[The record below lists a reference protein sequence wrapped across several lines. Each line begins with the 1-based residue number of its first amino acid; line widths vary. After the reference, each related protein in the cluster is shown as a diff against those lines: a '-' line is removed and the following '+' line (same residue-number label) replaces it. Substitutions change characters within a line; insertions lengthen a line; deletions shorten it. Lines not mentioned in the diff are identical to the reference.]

1 MLQRTPYNSVI
12 AVSYIGFH
20 IQGISPLLTHN
31 PESMGDTKPGA
42 KKGSRI
48 PEPEVEV
55 ERGLYRLEDGSCC
68 LKGIA
73 PRTAILSAASAF
85 KVKRFVTM
93 KSILAHISVTEEL
106 IPLINSETGERYQNF
121 SEIDRRRVIVQKSG
135 IIRAR
140 PKFNNWSL
148 YFTVAYD
155 PTLLQE
161 VGVQVLPDIV
171 NDAGNRFGIGD
182 YRPDCGG
189 WFGRFK
195 LVDYATS
202 SRLEDFKDF
211 YPA

>member
-31 PESMGDTKPGA
+31 PESMSDTKSGA

-48 PEPEVEV
+48 PEPEVEA
-55 ERGLYRLEDGSCC
+55 ERGLYRLADGSCG

-93 KSILAHISVTEEL
+93 KSILSHISVTEEL
-106 IPLINSETGERYQNF
+106 IPLINSETGKRFQNF

-135 IIRAR
+135 IIRSR
-140 PKFNNWSL
+140 PKFNKWSL
-148 YFTVAYD
+148 YFIVAYD
-155 PTLLQE
+155 PALLE
-161 VGVQVLPDIV
+161 EAGVQVLPDIV

-182 YRPDCGG
+182 YRPDCAG
-189 WFGRFK
+189 WFGRFSLK
-195 LVDYATS
+195 EYAVS
-202 SRLEDFKDF
+202 SKLEDFRNF
-211 YPA
+211 GP

>member
-1 MLQRTPYNSVI
+1 MLQKTPYNSVI
-12 AVSYIGFH
+12 GVSYIGFH

-31 PESMGDTKPGA
+31 PESMGDTRPGA

-48 PEPEVEV
+48 PEPEVEA
-55 ERGLYRLEDGSCC
+55 ERGLYRLEDGSCG

-93 KSILAHISVTEEL
+93 RSILSHISVTEEL
-106 IPLINSETGERYQNF
+106 IPLINSETGKRFQNF

-135 IIRAR
+135 IIRSR

-148 YFTVAYD
+148 YFTIAYD
-155 PTLLQE
+155 PALLE
-161 VGVQVLPDIV
+161 EAGLQVLPDIV

-182 YRPDCGG
+182 YRPDCAG
-189 WFGRFK
+189 WFGRFSLK
-195 LVDYATS
+195 EYAVS
-202 SRLEDFKDF
+202 SKLEDFRNF
-211 YPA
+211 GP